1 MANIT
6 PVSTPTPQFKPK
18 SFWQK
23 PEGVTGLIFMTG
35 ILLGGGYLLYQA
47 LPYLITLTSN
57 LLYLSLMLPKSDTN
71 TSKPCL
77 RARMAAPTPLSAAPN
92 MTALLF
98 ILIL

>member
-35 ILLGGGYLLYQA
+35 ILIGGGYLLYQA

-57 LLYLSLMLPKSDTN
+57 LLYLSLMLVALAAVIYMVLDP
-71 TSKPCL
+71 
-77 RARMAAPTPLSAAPN
+77 RMVWLQKYHAGHYEYVRDD
-92 MTALLF
+92 
-98 ILIL
+98 